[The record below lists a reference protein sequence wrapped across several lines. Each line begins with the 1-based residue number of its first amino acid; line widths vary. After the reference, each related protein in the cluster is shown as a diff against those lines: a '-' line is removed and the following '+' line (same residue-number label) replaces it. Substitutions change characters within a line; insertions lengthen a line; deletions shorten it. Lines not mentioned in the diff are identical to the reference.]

1 MFCLSKV
8 FLFPGKCLKMVSRLL
23 FPLLICFGQ
32 KFYFYVVERFNRLTS
47 VKQMN
52 FSELD
57 VCYRFSFS
65 FFSGLLVR

>member
-8 FLFPGKCLKMVSRLL
+8 FLFPGKCLKMVSFSSANL
-23 FPLLICFGQ
+23 FWTKIL
-32 KFYFYVVERFNRLTS
+32 FYVVERFNRLAS
-47 VKQMN
+47 VKQLN

-57 VCYRFSFS
+57 VSYRFSFS